1 MKTKADLPLLAG
13 LAHGVNIK
21 LEKAG
26 GLRAALAGNTFFK
39 SLFWRFGSYLFDVF
53 FLLMKCYAIL
63 VVLTVQRPKTHGSDA
78 SLCGWASW
86 WAAPSTAR
94 PPRT

>member
-26 GLRAALAGNTFFK
+26 GLRAALAGNTF
-39 SLFWRFGSYLFDVF
+39 LNHCFGDLVATYLMCSF
-53 FLLMKCYAIL
+53 C
-63 VVLTVQRPKTHGSDA
+63 
-78 SLCGWASW
+78 
-86 WAAPSTAR
+86 
-94 PPRT
+94 